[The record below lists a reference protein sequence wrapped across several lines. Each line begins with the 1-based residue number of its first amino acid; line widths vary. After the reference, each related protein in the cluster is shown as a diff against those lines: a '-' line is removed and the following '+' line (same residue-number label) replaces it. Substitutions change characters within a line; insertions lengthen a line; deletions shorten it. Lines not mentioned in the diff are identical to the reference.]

1 MATIMMGKVR
11 ASKREQERMGTSF
24 FMSPVRRSARKMKV
38 SPGSKM
44 EKILEE
50 QVCNYK
56 PNAALKGSMH
66 MDENKPFSALKAT
79 KTLKDAFQSDDLL
92 EDLDCMHNEEDSP
105 VKMPQFPGIDMG
117 LGSYLSPQ

>member
-24 FMSPVRRSARKMKV
+24 FMSPVRRSARKMKI
-38 SPGSKM
+38 SPGSRM

-50 QVCNYK
+50 QSCSYK
-56 PNAALKGSMH
+56 PNEALKGSLH
-66 MDENKPFSALKAT
+66 MDDSKPFSALKAT
-79 KTLKDAFQSDDLL
+79 ATLKAAFQNDDLL
-92 EDLDCMHNEEDSP
+92 DCEQSP

-117 LGSYLSPQ
+117 LGSYLEN